1 MQRHLHLLA
10 FQLYLR
16 FKFDLEYSMYFVKY
30 ISRLVLVV
38 CQKFQLTIF
47 SHFCT
52 FVQVLLGTLRAI
64 VYSVSSDNYSNQVS
78 AS

>member
-1 MQRHLHLLA
+1 MRRHLHLLA
-10 FQLYLR
+10 FQPYLR
-16 FKFDLEYSMYFVKY
+16 FKFDLKYSMYFVKY

-38 CQKFQLTIF
+38 CHKFQLTIF

-52 FVQVLLGTLRAI
+52 FVQVLLGTLRAK